1 MMDYFVLFPMK
12 SPCRA
17 IIGKPRP
24 MQITSSWPLPVNGIR
39 FLVPPAVVKQL
50 AAHPLS
56 EALYPL
62 AMGYYP
68 DAHGHRMQ
76 RQHLDSYLLIYCI
89 GGKGTLMWGK
99 RRHRIASGDLVLLPR
114 GEPHAYKADAKDPWT
129 IYWLHF
135 DGLLADEF
143 HRHAQLTVPLLS
155 IGIQPR
161 VVRVLDGLTDLR
173 RGSHQL
179 AEFIQGCHQLQAL
192 LSYVALLSRQQQPR
206 SGKPLDLEKLRAL
219 MQEHIHSQL
228 DLDSLAAEAKVSK
241 YHFAK
246 KFKALTGSSPIQYFI
261 NMKMQRACYLLDSS
275 RQSIKEVAATLGYE
289 DVYYF
294 SRLFKKTIGLSPSQY
309 RLNRHR

>member
-1 MMDYFVLFPMK
+1 
-12 SPCRA
+12 
-17 IIGKPRP
+17 
-24 MQITSSWPLPVNGIR
+24 MQITSSWPLPANGIR
-39 FLVPPAVVKQL
+39 FLVPPPMVNQL
-50 AAHPLS
+50 ATHPLS
-56 EALYPL
+56 SGLYPV

-76 RQHLDSYLLIYCI
+76 RQHLDNYLLIYCI
-89 GGKGTLMWGK
+89 GGKGTLMCGQ
-99 RRHRIASGDLVLLPR
+99 RHYRIASGDLVLLPR
-114 GEPHAYKADAKDPWT
+114 HEPHAYKADAKNPWT

-135 DGLLADEF
+135 DGRLADSLYQ
-143 HRHAQLTVPLLS
+143 HVQLTSARLN
-155 IGIQPR
+155 IGVQPR
-161 VVRVLDGLTDLR
+161 MVRVLDGLTDLR
-173 RGSHQL
+173 RSSHQM

-192 LSYVALLSRQQQPR
+192 LSYLALLSRQQQPR
-206 SGKPLDLEKLRAL
+206 SGKVLDLEQLRAL

-228 DLDSLAAEAKVSK
+228 DLDSLAAEANVSK

-261 NMKMQRACYLLDSS
+261 NMKIQRACYLLDSS